1 MSFDDGLDRGGRF
14 LGREDIEAVSSPTA
28 ALFANGPG
36 ELWGWC
42 RPLARE
48 MSFRGWNIHLH
59 LLRCPFATGRERE
72 VALSMEG
79 IDVVTG
85 PSDPIGSF
93 GKLFNDRCDVVIQL
107 GGDLMFG
114 RAMAAFHRIPLA
126 CYSYGYK
133 KGLDR
138 CDLKATAFDGMARS
152 MGKSVQVVGDLV
164 SDGLRMDPEAPTPWR
179 DGGGKRV
186 LLFPGSRP
194 WIRDV
199 ARGYLSEM
207 VPPLVDR
214 LNLQVASMLS
224 PFSRQEEVESWRN
237 AGLNPF
243 TGATGAALA
252 DADLAVTQPGTNTLE
267 LLDRAVPSIVAIPFD
282 FLRSIPLSGIKGWL
296 FSLPGGSSLKE
307 KVLRRA
313 ARKRGFVAWPNR
325 LAEEEIMPELVGD
338 ISPVQLADAVANILT
353 EEGKL
358 SKQRVRL
365 EKLRGEVDSPSSVFC
380 DLIERLV

>member
-1 MSFDDGLDRGGRF
+1 MSQ
-14 LGREDIEAVSSPTA
+14 
-28 ALFANGPG
+28 
-36 ELWGWC
+36 
-42 RPLARE
+42 
-48 MSFRGWNIHLH
+48 RGWKIHLH

-72 VALSMEG
+72 VALSIEG

-93 GKLFNDRCDVVIQL
+93 GKLFHDRCDVVIQL

-114 RAMAAFHRIPLA
+114 RAMAAFHRVPLA

-138 CDLKATAFDGMARS
+138 CDLKATAFESMARS

-164 SDGLRMDPEAPTPWR
+164 SDGLRMDPETPTPWR
-179 DGGGKRV
+179 DGRRKRV

-194 WIRDV
+194 WIRNV
-199 ARGYLSEM
+199 AMSYLSEM
-207 VPPLVDR
+207 VPSLVDK
-214 LNLQVASMLS
+214 LDIQVASMLS
-224 PFSRQEEVESWRN
+224 PFSRPEEVESWRK

-243 TGATGAALA
+243 TGATGAAL
-252 DADLAVTQPGTNTLE
+252 DDVDLAVTQPGTNTLE
-267 LLDRAVPSIVAIPFD
+267 LLDRTVPSIVAIPFD
-282 FLRSIPLSGIKGWL
+282 FLRSIPISGFRGWF
-296 FSLPGGSSLKE
+296 FSLPGGASLKE
-307 KVLRRA
+307 KVLRHA

-338 ISPVQLADAVANILT
+338 ISPAQLADAVANILT
-353 EEGKL
+353 DEVKL
-358 SKQRVRL
+358 RKQRVRL
-365 EKLRGEVDSPSSVFC
+365 EKLRGKAKSPSSVFC